1 MVVVG
6 GGSER
11 GTLHA
16 SSHPSLREQSEGD
29 FPHRWGQGGLAK
41 LINFSRRHKKPNS
54 DFPDFKVLPLSHRY
68 SAPLTQQSGCC
79 SQLPDSYRNKM
90 PQSNFFNKISLP
102 KLPGLQLPTVLSTP
116 RPKHSG
122 ARLQRSGAFSGPA
135 CRGRA
140 RPALDQAGPGQAARP
155 GNPHLPA
162 ALWDSLPSV
171 ASGVSIFISKETVQ
185 QRAFLAFSICLCVFL
200 SCKNDSTKAS

>member
-90 PQSNFFNKISLP
+90 PQSNFFNKIS
-102 KLPGLQLPTVLSTP
+102 Q
-116 RPKHSG
+116 R
-122 ARLQRSGAFSGPA
+122 ARAACAGP
-135 CRGRA
+135 GRA
-140 RPALDQAGPGQAARP
+140 RPSCQAREPTP
-155 GNPHLPA
+155 
-162 ALWDSLPSV
+162 PSCAV
-171 ASGVSIFISKETVQ
+171 G
-185 QRAFLAFSICLCVFL
+185 FLAKRGLGCFHFYFQGDSAAESL
-200 SCKNDSTKAS
+200 SCVLHLSLCISLLQK